1 MKVILDAKVVMA
13 AFASRGLCES
23 IFELCL
29 DSHEIILSEHLLG
42 EISRSLIKKIK
53 LPKEGV
59 DEIIELLRENATILN
74 PDSLPPDTCRDSD
87 EVKVLG
93 LAAAAGA
100 DCIVT
105 GDKDLLV
112 LIKFRSIPILTPRDF
127 SEIIHKR

>member
-1 MKVILDAKVVMA
+1 MKVILDANVVVA

-29 DSHEIILSEHLLG
+29 DRYEIILSEHLLG

-59 DEIIELLRENATILN
+59 DEIIELLRENATILS
-74 PDSLPPDTCRDSD
+74 PDSIPPDTCRDSD
-87 EVKVLG
+87 DVKVLG
-93 LAAAAGA
+93 LATAAGA